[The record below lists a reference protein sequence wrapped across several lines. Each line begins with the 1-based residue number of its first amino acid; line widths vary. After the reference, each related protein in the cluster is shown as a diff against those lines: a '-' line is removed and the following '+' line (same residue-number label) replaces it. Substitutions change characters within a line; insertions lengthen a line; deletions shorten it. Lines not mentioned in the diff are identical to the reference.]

1 MQALHWLFQQTGN
14 AVEAGVE
21 ACYLCDAD
29 CTQAHHVGKAIA
41 DTFNSHFL
49 ARRRSSSYLCDA
61 CAWYLDSKAGH
72 PDFRKMSL
80 IVAEHSWRQ
89 WQRSEMKADIER
101 WLRDGL
107 EEDGYLV
114 VSLTKKK
121 HILLQA
127 PLNAGGVPS
136 GLAIQVEEQVAYVGA
151 ASWQQI
157 THPFTALLALGHGK
171 GEILSGELYAHTLRK
186 HGRLSEAF
194 QWSKQLDQWRNSAL
208 IELYSYVT
216 ILEERE
222 NKQDGSGGGDR
233 TLSER
238 SGDATNR
245 YRSTT
250 LAGGLEI
257 DRFRLQ
263 KPVPGRDLETI
274 RGAHSHGSEDDS
286 ESPGISQQTLWDVA
300 DSESGN
306 Q

>member
-21 ACYLCDAD
+21 SCYLCGAS
-29 CTQAHHVGKAIA
+29 CAQTHHVGKAIA

-49 ARRRSSSYLCDA
+49 AQRRSSSYLCDA

-89 WQRSEMKADIER
+89 WQRIEMKADIER

-127 PLNAGGVPS
+127 PLNAGGVLS

-157 THPFTALLALGHGK
+157 GHPFMALLALGHGK

-186 HGRLSEAF
+186 HGRLREAI
-194 QWSKQLDQWRNSAL
+194 QWSKQLDQWRDSAL

-216 ILEERE
+216 ILEEKGQE
-222 NKQDGSGGGDR
+222 HDEPGGGDGII
-233 TLSER
+233 SER

-245 YRSTT
+245 YGVSV
-250 LAGGLEI
+250 APGGLEVHQPGI
-257 DRFRLQ
+257 Q
-263 KPVPGRDLETI
+263 KPVSSGDLAAI
-274 RGAHSHGSEDDS
+274 RGAHRHGSTNDRDLAS
-286 ESPGISQQTLWDVA
+286 VSQSSLWDA
-300 DSESGN
+300 SDSESGD
-306 Q
+306 